1 MKPGKHGVMTRRS
14 LLGAPVV
21 LVEAGEVEE
30 ADDKV
35 LITTFFRFSGPLVH
49 KTTVYPVP
57 YKDPEHGM
65 RSLYKS
71 ME

>member
-1 MKPGKHGVMTRRS
+1 MARER

-21 LVEAGEVEE
+21 LIETGEVEE

-35 LITTFFRFSGPLVH
+35 LITTFFRFSRPLVH
-49 KTTVYPVP
+49 RTTVYPVP
-57 YKDPEHGM
+57 YEDPEHGM
-65 RSLYKS
+65 RSLYES